1 MSEDDEFPAQPGS
14 PSPTKSASFRDKLLN
29 KDADSN
35 VSDTDEVQL
44 REGDVTIEKDEVMPT
59 YDIIE

>member
-1 MSEDDEFPAQPGS
+1 MSSRRSLEVPPRQNQR
-14 PSPTKSASFRDKLLN
+14 PSETLN
-29 KDADSN
+29 KDEDSN